1 MFSAVVIFPQINR
14 RRRQTMRA
22 FTTDIFLEGEYN
34 EDLYDRVMVDHVIRD
49 WVLRGLL
56 DEDIDIN
63 EILVSGGAV

>member
-1 MFSAVVIFPQINR
+1 
-14 RRRQTMRA
+14 MRD

-63 EILVSGGAV
+63 EILVSAGAV